1 MRISYWSSDVC
12 SSDLD
17 IVRKRLQKA
26 VDAPDDLY
34 PLRCED
40 TPGCIPIDLFGPAGS
55 ITQAQLDS
63 VSADHYRDIKADL
76 RAFVL
81 NLSGPLIELPYGT
94 VNIAAGAEYRAES
107 YSQIQETAADY
118 ETQTPTCLRPEER
131 RGGNGCVGT
140 GGTGWWTEPQKKKK

>member
-94 VNIAAGAEYRAES
+94 VKIAAGAEYREES
-107 YSQIQETAADY
+107 YSQIQRSEENTSELQALMRISYAVF
-118 ETQTPTCLRPEER
+118 CLTTTTTRHH
-131 RGGNGCVGT
+131 NNLFVL
-140 GGTGWWTEPQKKKK
+140 

>member
-1 MRISYWSSDVC
+1 MGAHRDLHLLTLSFPTRR
-12 SSDLD
+12 SSDLNQFTNSGRD
-17 IVRKRLQKA
+17 IVRQRLQKA

-81 NLSGPLIELPYGT
+81 NLSGPLIEQIG
-94 VNIAAGAEYRAES
+94 RAH
-107 YSQIQETAADY
+107 
-118 ETQTPTCLRPEER
+118 
-131 RGGNGCVGT
+131 V
-140 GGTGWWTEPQKKKK
+140 